1 MFRKFKNCKN
11 IFNLLIKYM
20 DDKTA
25 KLFPEINPNVEELVE
40 RDNAIDSE
48 NVIVENIDN
57 KTEVKNMFVNKKNN
71 KRSSP
76 IIKKNIK
83 LEIKNED
90 DTKEL
95 IKVASGE
102 KKDKYAHLNAAR
114 QKGIETRKRK
124 AEERKALKEAEKLEK
139 QKIKDERKKATMER
153 NRQKARERYY
163 KEKEKKK
170 TVPQKIINDTEIR
183 GMNKVLQKTNN
194 NMDFNTFA
202 KYMMKYENM
211 KEAYNKQKTKP
222 VPKKVVE
229 KVEKKKSY
237 HSANYPLA
245 HLYNPQFRN
254 TEQYF

>member
-1 MFRKFKNCKN
+1 MFRKFKNYKN

-20 DDKTA
+20 DDKTS

-40 RDNAIDSE
+40 RDNALDGE
-48 NVIVENIDN
+48 NVIVETVDQ
-57 KTEVKNMFVNKKNN
+57 KTEVKDMFVNKKN
-71 KRSSP
+71 K

-83 LEIKNED
+83 LEIKND
-90 DTKEL
+90 
-95 IKVASGE
+95 GE
-102 KKDKYAHLNAAR
+102 KNENQNQNVEIKKDKYAHLKAAR
-114 QKGIETRKRK
+114 QKGIETRRK
-124 AEERKALKEAEKLEK
+124 KAAERKALKEAEKLEK
-139 QKIKDERKKATMER
+139 QKIKDERKKATTER

-170 TVPQKIINDTEIR
+170 TIPQKIINDTEIR
-183 GMNKVLQKTNN
+183 GINKVMKKTDN

-254 TEQYF
+254 TDEYF